1 VVADPILKKKRKSGL
16 ARLRNYF
23 LTGFIICAPLAIT
36 AYLVWSFIE
45 WVDGWV
51 KPYIPQVYNPD
62 NYLPFSVPG
71 FGLIVAFFFITMVGF
86 LTANLIGRTIVGYG
100 EDLLSRMPFV
110 RNLYSG
116 LKQIFQTVFS
126 EQETSFEQVA
136 IVEYPRKGLFALVF
150 IATDTR
156 GEVNAKLN
164 EMGQETVSVFLPTTP
179 NPTSGFLLFVPKK
192 DITILDMSV
201 EQAAKLVI
209 SAGLVAPEYEE
220 VTKKLAG
227 SDLED

>member
-1 VVADPILKKKRKSGL
+1 MEKPSIHPKQKSAL
-16 ARLRNYF
+16 TRLRNYF

-36 AYLVWSFIE
+36 AYLVWSFIG

-51 KPYIPQVYNPD
+51 KPYIPQIYNPD
-62 NYLPFSVPG
+62 NYLPFSIPG
-71 FGLIVAFFFITMVGF
+71 FGLLVAFFVITIVGF
-86 LTANLIGRTIVGYG
+86 LTANFIGRTIVGYG

-126 EQETSFEQVA
+126 EQETSFEKVA
-136 IVEYPRKGLFALVF
+136 LVEYPRKGLWALAF

-156 GEVNAKLN
+156 GEVDVVLKAN
-164 EMGQETVSVFLPTTP
+164 GQETVSVFLPTTP

-192 DITILDMSV
+192 DMHVLDMTV

-209 SAGLVAPEYEE
+209 SAGLVAPDVETAKEKLVE
-220 VTKKLAG
+220 GKKKK
-227 SDLED
+227 